1 MFWFPDLPSKSAM
14 SNRSGRG
21 PMKAPQSPQSQRIIK
36 KHKSYLLGRGSMILN
51 PQKENELKLSIV

>member
-1 MFWFPDLPSKSAM
+1 M